1 MYINAISFYRV
12 AHYFYIKKIPL
23 LPKIFEALIYL
34 FTNCSIPAC
43 VKIGDGTY
51 CGHRGI
57 GVVIHPDAVI
67 GRNCVLRAHVVIG
80 GKGGGVEGAPII
92 EDDVEFG
99 AGAKILGPI
108 KISCRSSI
116 GANAVVL
123 SDVPANAVAIGVP
136 AKIFPKTER

>member
-1 MYINAISFYRV
+1 MYFNAISLYRV
-12 AHYFYIKKIPL
+12 ANYFYKKKIPL
-23 LPKIFEALIYL
+23 LPKAFEGLTYF

-43 VKIGDGTY
+43 VKIGEGTY
-51 CGHRGI
+51 CGHRGV
-57 GVVIHPDAVI
+57 GVVIHPDATI

-80 GKGGGVEGAPII
+80 GKGGGVEGAPTI
-92 EDDVEFG
+92 EDDVEIG

-108 KISCRSSI
+108 KIGSRSSI

-136 AKIFPKTER
+136 AKIIT